1 MILKNLSENARSL
14 AANARIE
21 DMSRL
26 IRNHM
31 AGKQDVKNALTGVMV
46 IVCIPFS
53 NISSKRVLFLS
64 GYGKEFKHEAVQSVG
79 SCAKNH

>member
-21 DMSRL
+21 DTSRL

-46 IVCIPFS
+46 RLD
-53 NISSKRVLFLS
+53 KLF
-64 GYGKEFKHEAVQSVG
+64 
-79 SCAKNH
+79 

>member
-46 IVCIPFS
+46 IIQ
-53 NISSKRVLFLS
+53 IILKRINT
-64 GYGKEFKHEAVQSVG
+64 
-79 SCAKNH
+79 KNLKQLT

>member
-46 IVCIPFS
+46 IIHIILLHLLLIHTIY
-53 NISSKRVLFLS
+53 N
-64 GYGKEFKHEAVQSVG
+64 
-79 SCAKNH
+79 N

>member
-1 MILKNLSENARSL
+1 MYSLVALFPVQMILKNLSENARSL

-46 IVCIPFS
+46 NVYKMMAFIYLI
-53 NISSKRVLFLS
+53 RLR
-64 GYGKEFKHEAVQSVG
+64 
-79 SCAKNH
+79 

>member
-46 IVCIPFS
+46 ITKIIILY
-53 NISSKRVLFLS
+53 NTISKYLLFFFVLIII
-64 GYGKEFKHEAVQSVG
+64 GYGKEFKH
-79 SCAKNH
+79 

>member
-46 IVCIPFS
+46 IYKLFY
-53 NISSKRVLFLS
+53 NILLCTIHITTDLSKLT
-64 GYGKEFKHEAVQSVG
+64 
-79 SCAKNH
+79 

>member
-46 IVCIPFS
+46 IIQ
-53 NISSKRVLFLS
+53 IILL
-64 GYGKEFKHEAVQSVG
+64 
-79 SCAKNH
+79 

>member
-46 IVCIPFS
+46 RLNKLFQNVQ
-53 NISSKRVLFLS
+53 SSKYIFFYLL
-64 GYGKEFKHEAVQSVG
+64 GYGKEFEY
-79 SCAKNH
+79 

>member
-46 IVCIPFS
+46 RLNKLFQ
-53 NISSKRVLFLS
+53 NVLRFKYNYFHLL
-64 GYGKEFKHEAVQSVG
+64 GHGKEFEY
-79 SCAKNH
+79 

>member
-46 IVCIPFS
+46 NVYKMMAFIYLI
-53 NISSKRVLFLS
+53 RLR
-64 GYGKEFKHEAVQSVG
+64 
-79 SCAKNH
+79 

>member
-46 IVCIPFS
+46 SIQIILQYTQFMT
-53 NISSKRVLFLS
+53 NYLHKLS
-64 GYGKEFKHEAVQSVG
+64 TRF
-79 SCAKNH
+79 

>member
-46 IVCIPFS
+46 TFFFFFPNRNYFLKDVRWVWKHIIRVIV
-53 NISSKRVLFLS
+53 VT
-64 GYGKEFKHEAVQSVG
+64 
-79 SCAKNH
+79 

>member
-46 IVCIPFS
+46 RLNQLLFEMS
-53 NISSKRVLFLS
+53 LASLNLFL
-64 GYGKEFKHEAVQSVG
+64 YIRIWKRI
-79 SCAKNH
+79 